1 MARPSTGKTTRLD
14 VRLSED
20 ELSRLN
26 GLAERLGVSKSDAV
40 RLLLDIAIDYEAKAP
55 EGVPSY
61 VIFRTDQ
68 VSDMLVDMRKLV
80 DGMRELKKM
89 MQDPFGDDGPLEEY
103 DVQIIRRAFFSMQR
117 SMDALNSKVTRLGRD
132 VRGV

>member
-40 RLLLDIAIDYEAKAP
+40 RLLLDIAIDYDEKTA

-61 VIFRTDQ
+61 VIFRTSQ
-68 VSDMLVDMRKLV
+68 AVDMLVDMRKLV